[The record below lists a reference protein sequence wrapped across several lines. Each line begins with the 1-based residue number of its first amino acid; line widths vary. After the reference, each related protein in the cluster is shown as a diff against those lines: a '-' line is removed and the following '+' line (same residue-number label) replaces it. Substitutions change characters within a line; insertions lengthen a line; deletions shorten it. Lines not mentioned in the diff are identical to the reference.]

1 MGPTARP
8 CYKRGWRQRIAVTAV
23 ALALALASVAGC
35 TGGHAGGPAP
45 PSGPGCATSLGSWPT
60 YQGNPA
66 RSADACSSI
75 SVSNVAATIPRW
87 FFPTAGNVVATPA
100 VVNGTVYVGDSTGV
114 FYAINQSTGHEVWKF
129 MATAAQPCFLDA
141 PHPHATAH
149 EAGGFGAIISS
160 ATVETVAGRP
170 TVFLAAGGS
179 VFALDA
185 RTGQCLWA
193 QDTEPAKPASAIEVE
208 SSPVVDTAVS
218 PPEVL
223 IGNDDNGVPGIT
235 VTGLMAFNAQT
246 GALLWKYEPER
257 DLTLRPGQFGGS
269 DASTLSCGDGTADAA
284 YCNAAAIPGL
294 APNSASYADACGDVW
309 SSPAL
314 DESFTDPA
322 GRNAFEGS
330 GSRPPGWYPRQVTAS
345 GQAAKDGLVVFGIGN
360 CAASPDPATAQA
372 HGDYVD
378 NQSVFALDP
387 VTGVRVWNF
396 VEPYNAYDRNAEE
409 PDGGDDDFGSS
420 PVLASV
426 PSSAV
431 RAAACRGAG
440 GRASL
445 VIEGSKDGYA
455 YGLCEATGATV
466 WSRQIAQPGQLDQA
480 AVGSIGGYIASA
492 SLGAV
497 NGAAALFFIA
507 ALPLPF
513 TNAGIL
519 GKGNAGITSCPGA
532 ILNKLPLLPACPDL
546 SLLAHPSRLLGL
558 AAVDAA
564 TGKVDWRTVALPT
577 SAATT
582 YTNGI
587 VFAPQALAFGI
598 VAYNAES
605 GAPLWAFPIGAAPSS
620 AAAIAGN
627 GIYLG
632 AGTSVYTIAGKEV
645 PPQATGV
652 WGFTDLESAKQ

>member
-1 MGPTARP
+1 M
-8 CYKRGWRQRIAVTAV
+8 V
-23 ALALALASVAGC
+23 
-35 TGGHAGGPAP
+35 
-45 PSGPGCATSLGSWPT
+45 
-60 YQGNPA
+60 
-66 RSADACSSI
+66 
-75 SVSNVAATIPRW
+75 PRW

-100 VVNGTVYVGDSTGV
+100 VADGTVYVGDATGV

-129 MATAAQPCFLDA
+129 SATSAQSCFLDTGN
-141 PHPHATAH
+141 PHATAH
-149 EAGGFGAIISS
+149 EAGGFGKIISS
-160 ATVETVAGRP
+160 AAVETIGGRP
-170 TVFLAAGGS
+170 TVFMAAGGS

-193 QDTEPAKPASAIEVE
+193 QDTDPAKPGSDIEVE
-208 SSPVVDTAVS
+208 SSPVVDTAVN

-223 IGNDDNGVPGIT
+223 IGNDDNGVSGIA

-269 DASTLSCGDGTADAA
+269 DADTLSCGDGTADTAHCTSA
-284 YCNAAAIPGL
+284 NIPDL
-294 APNSASYADACGDVW
+294 APNSAEYADACGDVW

-322 GRNAFEGS
+322 GQNTFEGS
-330 GSRPPGWYPRQVTAS
+330 GRRPSGWYPKQVTGS
-345 GQAAKDGLVVFGIGN
+345 GKATRDGLVVFGIGN
-360 CAASPDPATAQA
+360 CAARPDPAAAEA

-396 VEPYNAYDRNAEE
+396 VEPYNAYDKNPQET
-409 PDGGDDDFGSS
+409 DGGDDDFGSS
-420 PVLASV
+420 PVLAKLPSEDV
-426 PSSAV
+426 P
-431 RAAACRGAG
+431 AACPGSG
-440 GRASL
+440 GSTGL
-445 VIEGSKDGYA
+445 VIEGSKDGYI
-455 YGLCEATGATV
+455 YGLCEATGAIV
-466 WSRQIAQPGQLDQA
+466 WSHQIAQAGQLDQA
-480 AVGSIGGYIASA
+480 TVGSIGGYIASA

-497 NGAAALFFIA
+497 NGRAALFFVA
-507 ALPLPF
+507 AWPLPF
-513 TNAGIL
+513 TNAGIFS
-519 GKGNAGITSCPGA
+519 KGDTNIASCPGA

-546 SLLAHPSRLLGL
+546 SLLTNPSRLLGL

-564 TGKVDWRTVALPT
+564 TGKVDWRTAALPT

-598 VAYNAES
+598 VAYNAEN
-605 GAPLWAFPIGAAPSS
+605 GAPIWAFPIGAAPSS
-620 AAAIAGN
+620 GAAIAGN
-627 GIYLG
+627 GVYLG
-632 AGTSVYTIAGKEV
+632 AGTSVSTIDGKEV

-652 WGFTDLESAKQ
+652 WGFTDLQSAKPTPTPQ

>member
-1 MGPTARP
+1 M
-8 CYKRGWRQRIAVTAV
+8 
-23 ALALALASVAGC
+23 
-35 TGGHAGGPAP
+35 
-45 PSGPGCATSLGSWPT
+45 

-75 SVSNVAATIPRW
+75 SASNVAATIPRW
-87 FFPTAGNVVATPA
+87 FFPTAGNVTATPA

-114 FYAINQSTGHEVWKF
+114 FYAISQSTGHELWKF
-129 MATAAQPCFLDA
+129 TATAAQSCFLDTPN
-141 PHPHATAH
+141 PHTSAH
-149 EAGGFGAIISS
+149 EAGFGAIISS
-160 ATVETVAGRP
+160 AAVEDVGGRL
-170 TVFLAAGGS
+170 TVFVGAAGS

-185 RTGQCLWA
+185 QTGQCLWA
-193 QDTEPAKPASAIEVE
+193 QDTDPAKPASPIEVE
-208 SSPVVDTAVS
+208 SSPVVDTAVN

-223 IGNDDNGVPGIT
+223 IGNDDNGVPGLA

-269 DASTLSCGDGTADAA
+269 DADTLSCGDGTPDTA
-284 YCNAAAIPGL
+284 YCTPASIPDL
-294 APNSASYADACGDVW
+294 APNSGKYADACGDVW

-322 GRNAFEGS
+322 GRSTFEGS
-330 GSRPPGWYPRQVTAS
+330 GSRPPGWYPKQVT
-345 GQAAKDGLVVFGIGN
+345 GGGKAAKDGLVVFGIGN
-360 CAASPDPATAQA
+360 CAASPDPAAAAA

-396 VEPYNAYDRNAEE
+396 VEPYNAYDRNPQET
-409 PDGGDDDFGSS
+409 DGGDDDFGSS
-420 PVLASV
+420 PVLATI
-426 PSSAV
+426 PSSGLK
-431 RAAACRGAG
+431 AACPGSAG
-440 GRASL
+440 GTGL

-455 YGLCEATGATV
+455 HGFCEATGASL
-466 WSRQIAQPGQLDQA
+466 WSHQIAQPGQLDQA
-480 AVGSIGGYIASA
+480 TVGSIGGYIASG
-492 SLGAV
+492 SLGVV
-497 NGAAALFFIA
+497 NGKAAVFFVA
-507 ALPLPF
+507 AWPLPF
-513 TNAGIL
+513 TNAGIFT
-519 GKGNAGITSCPGA
+519 KGDTNIASCPGA

-546 SLLAHPSRLLGL
+546 SLLAHPSRLIGL

-564 TGKVDWRTVALPT
+564 TGKVDWRSTALPT

-582 YTNGI
+582 YTNGV
-587 VFAPQALAFGI
+587 VFSPQALAFGI
-598 VAYNAES
+598 VAYNANN

-620 AAAIAGN
+620 GAAIAGN

-632 AGTSVYTIAGKEV
+632 AGTSVSTIAGKAV

-652 WGFTDLESAKQ
+652 WGFTDQQSAKQSSTPSP

>member
-1 MGPTARP
+1 M
-8 CYKRGWRQRIAVTAV
+8 
-23 ALALALASVAGC
+23 
-35 TGGHAGGPAP
+35 
-45 PSGPGCATSLGSWPT
+45 

-75 SVSNVAATIPRW
+75 SASNVAATIPRW

-100 VVNGTVYVGDSTGV
+100 VVNGTVYAGDSTGV
-114 FYAINQSTGHEVWKF
+114 FYAISQSTGHELWKF
-129 MATAAQPCFLDA
+129 TATSAQSCFLDTHN
-141 PHPHATAH
+141 PHTTAH
-149 EAGGFGAIISS
+149 EAGFGAIISS
-160 ATVETVAGRP
+160 AAVEAVGGRL
-170 TVFLAAGGS
+170 TVFLGAAGS

-193 QDTEPAKPASAIEVE
+193 QDTDPAKPASALEVE
-208 SSPVVDTAVS
+208 SSPVVDTSVN
-218 PPEVL
+218 PPEVM
-223 IGNDDNGVPGIT
+223 IGNDDNGVSGLT

-269 DASTLSCGDGTADAA
+269 DADTLSCGDGTPDTT
-284 YCNAAAIPGL
+284 YCTSANIPDL
-294 APNSASYADACGDVW
+294 APNSGKYADACGDVW

-314 DESFTDPA
+314 DESFTDPP
-322 GRNAFEGS
+322 GQNTFEGS
-330 GSRPPGWYPRQVTAS
+330 GSRPPGWHPKQITGS
-345 GQAAKDGLVVFGIGN
+345 GSAAKDGLVVFGIGN
-360 CAASPDPATAQA
+360 CAASPDPAAAEA

-396 VEPYNAYDRNAEE
+396 VDPYNVYDKNPQE

-420 PVLASV
+420 PVLAKV
-426 PSSAV
+426 PSSDV
-431 RAAACRGAG
+431 PAACPGSAG
-440 GRASL
+440 STSL
-445 VIEGSKDGYA
+445 VIEGSKDGNA
-455 YGLCEATGATV
+455 HGLCEATGATV
-466 WSRQIAQPGQLDQA
+466 WSHQIAQPGQLDQA
-480 AVGSIGGYIASA
+480 TVGSIGGYIASA

-497 NGAAALFFIA
+497 NGKATVFFVAAI
-507 ALPLPF
+507 PLPF

-519 GKGNAGITSCPGA
+519 GKGDTNIASCPGA

-558 AAVDAA
+558 AAVDVA
-564 TGKVDWRTVALPT
+564 TGKLDWRTTALPT

-587 VFAPQALAFGI
+587 VFSPQALAFGI
-598 VAYNAES
+598 VAYNAEN
-605 GAPLWAFPIGAAPSS
+605 GAPIWAFPIGAAPSS
-620 AAAIAGN
+620 GAAIAGN
-627 GIYLG
+627 GVYLG
-632 AGTSVYTIAGKEV
+632 AGTSVSTIDGKAV

-652 WGFTDLESAKQ
+652 WGFTDQQSAKQGSTPSP

>member
-1 MGPTARP
+1 M
-8 CYKRGWRQRIAVTAV
+8 
-23 ALALALASVAGC
+23 
-35 TGGHAGGPAP
+35 
-45 PSGPGCATSLGSWPT
+45 

-75 SVSNVAATIPRW
+75 SASNVAATIPRW
-87 FFPTAGNVVATPA
+87 FFPTAGNVTATPA
-100 VVNGTVYVGDSTGV
+100 VVNGAVYVGDSTGV
-114 FYAINQSTGHEVWKF
+114 FYAISQSTGHELWKF
-129 MATAAQPCFLDA
+129 TATAAQSCFLDA
-141 PHPHATAH
+141 PHPHTSAH
-149 EAGGFGAIISS
+149 EAGFGAIISS
-160 ATVETVAGRP
+160 AAVEAVGGRL
-170 TVFLAAGGS
+170 TVFVGAAGS
-179 VFALDA
+179 LFALDA
-185 RTGQCLWA
+185 QTGQCLWA
-193 QDTEPAKPASAIEVE
+193 QDTDPAKAASPIEVE
-208 SSPVVDTAVS
+208 SSPVVDTAVN

-223 IGNDDNGVPGIT
+223 IGNDDNGVSGLA

-257 DLTLRPGQFGGS
+257 DLTLRPSQFAGS
-269 DASTLSCGDGTADAA
+269 DASTLSCGDGTPDTT
-284 YCNAAAIPGL
+284 YCNSANIPDL
-294 APNSASYADACGDVW
+294 APNSGKFADACGDVW

-322 GRNAFEGS
+322 GQNTFEGS
-330 GSRPPGWYPRQVTAS
+330 GSRPPGWYPKQVTAS
-345 GQAAKDGLVVFGIGN
+345 GKAAKDGLVVFGIGN
-360 CAASPDPATAQA
+360 CAASPDPAAAEA

-387 VTGVRVWNF
+387 VTGVRVWNY
-396 VEPYNAYDRNAEE
+396 VDPYNVYDKNPQE

-420 PVLASV
+420 PVLAKV
-426 PSSAV
+426 PSSDVPAT
-431 RAAACRGAG
+431 CPGSAG
-440 GRASL
+440 STSL

-455 YGLCEATGATV
+455 HGFCEATGAPL

-480 AVGSIGGYIASA
+480 TVGSIGGYIASA

-497 NGAAALFFIA
+497 NGKATVFFVAAI
-507 ALPLPF
+507 PLPF

-519 GKGNAGITSCPGA
+519 GKGDTNIASCPGA

-546 SLLAHPSRLLGL
+546 SLLAHPSRLIGL

-564 TGKVDWRTVALPT
+564 TGKVDWRSTALPT

-587 VFAPQALAFGI
+587 VFSPQALAFGI
-598 VAYNAES
+598 VAYNAGN

-620 AAAIAGN
+620 GAAIAGN

-632 AGTSVYTIAGKEV
+632 AGTSVSTIAGKAV

-652 WGFTDLESAKQ
+652 WGFTDQQSAKQSSTPSP